1 MIWKS
6 GSEIRRLKLTLFL
19 CNLRVKSPAEL
30 EAILQD
36 WPAGKDSGIWLS
48 IEIVLKQCRDLSS
61 EDFKFYMELGYGQD
75 PVFRGFFVHEKRRK
89 VVAIFIFDR
98 SIAQGALASGGSR
111 LDAPNIRL
119 WMQFEGIF
127 VAFYCK
133 DREEFLRRAFEVH
146 TSHEKVQGTLAET
159 LLGVKGS
166 RLTIVATLDRLMRD
180 GLLPQ
185 PDPKDKASASAPS
198 EQQQSSPTIS
208 PLEKRSRRS
217 LGSLGSPELGG
228 LEASPS
234 EELSREGAGA
244 IHFVESLFELT
255 EQEAKRG
262 NIAPLTFEECSRVC
276 ASRYGARRFIQRE
289 GSPE

>member
-208 PLEKRSRRS
+208 PLEKRSRRTKQTLLIS
-217 LGSLGSPELGG
+217 
-228 LEASPS
+228 AK
-234 EELSREGAGA
+234 
-244 IHFVESLFELT
+244 SLFAL
-255 EQEAKRG
+255 K
-262 NIAPLTFEECSRVC
+262 APWGPWL
-276 ASRYGARRFIQRE
+276 Q
-289 GSPE
+289 